1 MVNACKGAF
10 LKQIVFNH
18 LHDILSG
25 MGDVSLDMIWKRLEE
40 VQTGQGT
47 ITQKIDALDHRVGS
61 LAQTLLGVQ
70 RDLRRLSDTVETIA
84 AAVDEHTHR
93 LDRIEKR
100 LGLVDA

>member
-1 MVNACKGAF
+1 
-10 LKQIVFNH
+10 
-18 LHDILSG
+18 

-47 ITQKIDALDHRVGS
+47 ITQKIDALDQKIGALDHKVGS